1 MKKQPLI
8 WAAIKVFRFIFNI
21 LPHRAAL
28 SLGDMIGR
36 VVEKFSSE
44 KARKARARCMKAL
57 GVSKSEAERIISESY
72 SHFGRALVEF
82 VRMPQMIDKLDELIS
97 LEGEEHL
104 REAFDRGKGVILLAA
119 HIGNWEYAAALLASK
134 GFPLHAIGAEQ
145 RDYRIT
151 NAIEEL
157 RRSAGIKPIGKGFD
171 LKGALSCLKG
181 GEILCIML
189 DQDAREMGIVSPFLG
204 LPASTPVGPVKMAR
218 KFGSA
223 VVPVHM
229 TRNADGVHMTMI
241 IEPALEGRDGEP
253 FGEDL
258 QYSADLCNEI
268 ISGWI
273 RRSPGQW
280 MWMYPRWASTLNDK

>member
-8 WAAIKVFRFIFNI
+8 WAVLQVFRFICNL
-21 LPHRAAL
+21 LPHRVAL
-28 SLGDMIGR
+28 SLGGNMGLLVKRFSAKR
-36 VVEKFSSE
+36 VD
-44 KARKARARCMKAL
+44 RARARCMRIM
-57 GVSKSEAERIISESY
+57 GVGEDEAERIVSESY
-72 SHFGRALVEF
+72 SHFGRAIVEF
-82 VRMPQMIDKLDELIS
+82 IRMPQMVDKLKDLIS
-97 LEGEEHL
+97 MEGEEHL
-104 REAFDRGKGVILLAA
+104 TEAFNRGRGVILLSA
-119 HIGNWEYAAALLASK
+119 HIGNWEYAAAYLALR

-157 RRSAGIKPIGKGFD
+157 RRSAGVKPIGKGLD
-171 LKGALSCLKG
+171 LKGALTCLKRG
-181 GEILCIML
+181 DVLCLLL

-204 LPASTPVGPVKMAR
+204 FPASTPVGPLKMAR
-218 KFGSA
+218 KFGCA

-229 TRNADGVHMTMI
+229 VRCEDGVSMKMV

-258 QYSADLCNEI
+258 QYSADRCNEV

-273 RRSPGQW
+273 RSNPGQW
-280 MWMYPRWASTLNDK
+280 MWMYPRWATTLNDR